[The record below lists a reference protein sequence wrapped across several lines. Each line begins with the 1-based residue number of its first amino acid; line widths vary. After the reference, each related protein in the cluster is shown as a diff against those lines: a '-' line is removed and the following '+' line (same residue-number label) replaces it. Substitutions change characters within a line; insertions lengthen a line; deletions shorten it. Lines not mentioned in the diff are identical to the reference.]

1 MVPSLRKFTHISS
14 YIPQTISIIA
24 TIAMIGTYWSFEEKS
39 KSNEKSVTALYSY
52 FTGPTTL
59 KQWLNSRKWWWQRGQ
74 WGRKERALEFQVGRE
89 TLPLGPGLSN
99 EPQHQHQPPDDHQHD
114 DQHQHQ
120 AELMSMS
127 MCHLQ
132 ILPTRICLKLLVW
145 NRLAQL
151 LVSIY
156 LLYWHWS
163 GVFRLWA
170 NEAFHRILIGDG
182 RPWARNEHQ
191 WHFGEKCNYKF
202 LNTTNRPRFCTN
214 LIQSNLVIKQSR
226 SNLVEMLDKSETVRS
241 LSVDCPTILYFFARS
256 LLLPLSHMPHCCYHW
271 KWIFGR

>member
-1 MVPSLRKFTHISS
+1 MPVTKSDAFVITKVVTLHGAIS
-14 YIPQTISIIA
+14 YIPHTISIIA

-39 KSNEKSVTALYSY
+39 KSNAKLVTGLYSN

-74 WGRKERALEFQVGRE
+74 WGRNERELEFQVGRE

-170 NEAFHRILIGDG
+170 NERHRILIATADLEQELSAGI
-182 RPWARNEHQ
+182 W
-191 WHFGEKCNYKF
+191 
-202 LNTTNRPRFCTN
+202 L
-214 LIQSNLVIKQSR
+214 
-226 SNLVEMLDKSETVRS
+226 KSAIINS
-241 LSVDCPTILYFFARS
+241 
-256 LLLPLSHMPHCCYHW
+256 
-271 KWIFGR
+271 

>member
-1 MVPSLRKFTHISS
+1 MCARTCWDFRDIWRTIRITDPCITDTCIIDHGHMHHGHICV
-14 YIPQTISIIA
+14 
-24 TIAMIGTYWSFEEKS
+24 G
-39 KSNEKSVTALYSY
+39 NTALMDTYMVD
-52 FTGPTTL
+52 TTIRIMDPCITDTCIMDTFA
-59 KQWLNSRKWWWQRGQ
+59 WVTRSAP
-74 WGRKERALEFQVGRE
+74 EGRE
-89 TLPLGPGLSN
+89 GRCQAGPKGSKN
-99 EPQHQHQPPDDHQHD
+99 
-114 DQHQHQ
+114 
-120 AELMSMS
+120 
-127 MCHLQ
+127 
-132 ILPTRICLKLLVW
+132 RKLEV
-145 NRLAQL
+145 RLWRGPRL

-202 LNTTNRPRFCTN
+202 LNTTNRPRFCTK
-214 LIQSNLVIKQSR
+214 LIQSNLIVKQSR

-271 KWIFGR
+271 KWIFGWYNTRF

>member
-1 MVPSLRKFTHISS
+1 MHHGHICVGHLVRRAWRTESGRS
-14 YIPQTISIIA
+14 EGLQEPQARS
-24 TIAMIGTYWSFEEKS
+24 E
-39 KSNEKSVTALYSY
+39 
-52 FTGPTTL
+52 
-59 KQWLNSRKWWWQRGQ
+59 
-74 WGRKERALEFQVGRE
+74 ALE
-89 TLPLGPGLSN
+89 GP
-99 EPQHQHQPPDDHQHD
+99 
-114 DQHQHQ
+114 
-120 AELMSMS
+120 
-127 MCHLQ
+127 
-132 ILPTRICLKLLVW
+132 R
-145 NRLAQL
+145 L

-226 SNLVEMLDKSETVRS
+226 SNLVEMLDKSETVCS
-241 LSVDCPTILYFFARS
+241 LSFDCPTDIFLYFFARS
-256 LLLPLSHMPHCCYHW
+256 LLSDEWLTAVSSGNEYLADTMQDFFTDLLVFVGAFDIVFVWNQLQY
-271 KWIFGR
+271 IFFHF